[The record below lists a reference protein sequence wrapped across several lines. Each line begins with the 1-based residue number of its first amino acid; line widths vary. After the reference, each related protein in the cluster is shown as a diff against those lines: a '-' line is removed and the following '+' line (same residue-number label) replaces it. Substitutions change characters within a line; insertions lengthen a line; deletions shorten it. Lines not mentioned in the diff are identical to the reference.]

1 MFQFNEA
8 QLMAWV
14 GSFAWPFVRITGMFL
29 AAPIFGAGMIP
40 VRVRIVLALLL
51 ALFVAPLL
59 PETPAIQPFSLEG
72 LAVTVQQILIGVSMG
87 FILQMVMSALTM
99 AGESIALSMG
109 LGYASM
115 VDPGMG
121 VQVPVVSQIFVIMGT
136 LLFLS
141 MNGHLFMLDMLV
153 QSFTLLPVAVDGL
166 TRVDFWTVV
175 QFGSTMY
182 VGAVL
187 VGLPV
192 VAGMLM
198 VNLSMGVITR
208 ASPQLNIFAVG
219 FPMMILLGFLLILF
233 SLPALAPQVE
243 NLVLAA
249 FESIQQILGAT

>member
-1 MFQFNEA
+1 MFQFTEA

-14 GSFAWPFVRITGMFL
+14 GSFVWPFVRITGMFL

-40 VRVRIVLALLL
+40 VRVRVGLAMLL

-59 PETPAIQPFSLEG
+59 PQPPAIQPFSLEG

-166 TRVDFWTVV
+166 TRVDLWTVV

-182 VGAVL
+182 VGAIL

-192 VAGMLM
+192 VAAMLM

-233 SLPALAPQVE
+233 SLPALVPRVE
-243 NLVLAA
+243 DLVLSA
-249 FESIQQILGAT
+249 FEAIQRILGA